1 MTKIVKI
8 DSIEYKMK
16 IEMVNDRDYAFV
28 TLENETF
35 EDIFIW
41 YYHNET
47 LNQLIEE
54 IKKDLHI

>member
-1 MTKIVKI
+1 MTKTVKI

-41 YYHNET
+41 YYHEET